1 MRLSYF
7 TLKAIHSLRDSLR
20 ISLITSI
27 TLATALVL
35 VGAYVLTLQNLEKFS
50 LVWGRSA
57 SITAYLEDESA
68 PAQWAS
74 TQHSLETLAAIK
86 STTLVKPEEALERFR
101 QRGPQAAS
109 LVAGVSSDIL
119 PASIHVELKGAF
131 GDLKQ
136 IEEVSQVIA
145 TVPGVA
151 DVDYGKEEFER
162 LAQFIE
168 VLRYGGGVA
177 GILLALATIL
187 IVSNTIRLTV
197 YSRRDEIAILRLV
210 GATPGFIRMPFIIEG
225 AVWGLLGGS
234 MTWAG
239 FWLTDVLLAP
249 HLMLW
254 TSDVLGGLFIH
265 LYEPTLCLTLL
276 IVGLV
281 LGGVGSN
288 HAVNRFLLREGA
300 S

>member
-1 MRLSYF
+1 MRIGYF
-7 TLKAIHSLRDSLR
+7 TLKAIRSLKGSLR

-27 TLATALVL
+27 TIATALVM

-50 LVWGRSA
+50 LVWGRTA
-57 SITAYLEDESA
+57 SITAYLEDQSP

-74 TQHSLETLAAIK
+74 TQHNLETLAAIK
-86 STTLVKPEEALERFR
+86 STTLVKPEEALKRFR

-109 LVAGVSSDIL
+109 LVAGVSADIL
-119 PASIHVELKGAF
+119 PASIQVELRGAF
-131 GDLKQ
+131 GDLQQ
-136 IEEVSQVIA
+136 IERVSQLIA

-168 VLRYGGGVA
+168 VLRYGGSVA

-197 YSRRDEIAILRLV
+197 YSRRDEIAILHLV

-225 AVWGLLGGS
+225 AFWGLLGGS

-239 FWLTDVLLAP
+239 FWLVDLILSP
-249 HLMLW
+249 HLMTW
-254 TSDVLGGLFIH
+254 ASDLLGGLLIH
-265 LYEPTLCLTLL
+265 LYEPSLCLALL
-276 IVGLV
+276 LTGLV

-288 HAVNRFLLREGA
+288 HAVNRFLQTEG
-300 S
+300 SS